1 MFVSS
6 IFERKCMGIIMTLDI
21 SRAIKIS
28 LNCRSHAVPALVSL
42 SLRQC
47 IIVREMIGN
56 GPWTRGEEKGE
67 I

>member
-1 MFVSS
+1 
-6 IFERKCMGIIMTLDI
+6 MTLDI

-28 LNCRSHAVPALVSL
+28 LNCRSHAVPALASL